1 MTDNLAEYS
10 RECFEEE
17 RTSLIKRSVR
27 DKEVCAVDRPHAVL
41 LGGQSGAG
49 KTTLHGIYDTKFNGN
64 IIVINGDEYRSRH
77 PHYRE
82 LDAKYGVD
90 AVSYTATWAGKM
102 TEALIDALS
111 VMQYNLVIEGTL
123 RTSAVPLKTAT
134 LLKRRGYGVS
144 LALMAVKPEISLI
157 SCQIRY
163 EQMRIAGTI
172 PRATD
177 PAHHNKIIQDIV
189 SNLDVL
195 EKSEMFDDI
204 RLFSRTGACLFSRKG
219 ESAAGTGGHGGES
232 AAGVGGYDGGSAAAH
247 AEQSESERSASEAL
261 RAILF
266 GEWTTEEKMHYE
278 FLQKHLSDL
287 KKKQ

>member
-1 MTDNLAEYS
+1 MENDLSIYTAKEFGEA
-10 RECFEEE
+10 RGI
-17 RTSLIKRSVR
+17 LIKRLVG
-27 DKEVCAVDRPHAVL
+27 DLEVSAVDKPHAEL

-49 KTTLHGIYDTKFNGN
+49 KTKLHHLIKNEHN
-64 IIVINGDEYRSRH
+64 KNAIVINGDEYRSRH

-123 RTSAVPLKTAT
+123 RMSAVPLKTAT
-134 LLKRRGYGVS
+134 LLKRRGYSVS

-177 PAHHNKIIQDIV
+177 PAHHNKIIYDIV

-219 ESAAGTGGHGGES
+219 ESAAGTDEPASGASGH
-232 AAGVGGYDGGSAAAH
+232 DGGSAAAH
-247 AEQSESERSASEAL
+247 AEQSVDEGSASEAL